1 MYFKSTAI
9 ANLLRNTITTL
20 VLFTFTMHVS
30 FGQGVQIDN
39 SFGEDGFFKFSFQ
52 DTYVRGEA
60 AMIQKDNKIIIA
72 GYNNTDRQ
80 VLLVRTTENG
90 LLDSVYGENGVA
102 TISGNNNL
110 IIEDM
115 NVATICEDESIIVGL
130 SCYPVSDYYP
140 VEATLIK
147 LNKLGQIDSSFGD
160 NGFAIQFV
168 SEMNFTAT
176 INDILIQSDNKILF
190 CGHYF
195 DIGSDDINH
204 FFVGR
209 CLPDGSP
216 DPSFGK
222 NGIVTEAFDGSPC
235 AAQTIYRQHDGKILV
250 GGKLNNDFAIAR
262 YDQAGKLD
270 ETFANGGKLVTN
282 VANAMALNAIA
293 ELKDHTI
300 ILAGFGLYYGYQD
313 CSPYYRSILIGLS
326 QDGVLSGNFSE
337 TGNIQYLTGNCVS
350 VANDILIQSDNKILV
365 GGSGGKATG
374 NGLYNLT
381 ISRLTENGLLDESIG
396 GEGDQDFISGLD
408 KNYCVAL
415 SQQSDGKLIMAG
427 YGYDDSHYYL
437 IAMRADAGLIPPG
450 HTLVEHEHAEIWS
463 YDKTIYLTN
472 KAAEDVKCNLVNALG
487 QIIFTFTTPP
497 GESTYN
503 LPELPDGWYVLSLNM
518 PYGLVTHKLLFTN

>member
-1 MYFKSTAI
+1 MHFNSTAI
-9 ANLLRNTITTL
+9 ANLLRNTITIL
-20 VLFTFTMHVS
+20 ALFTFTLHVS

-52 DTYVRGEA
+52 NNYVIGEA
-60 AMIQKDNKIIIA
+60 AMIQKDDKIIIA
-72 GYNNTDRQ
+72 GYNYTDRQ
-80 VLLVRTTENG
+80 VLLIRTTENG

-130 SCYPVSDYYP
+130 SCYPVSAYDP

-147 LNKLGQIDSSFGD
+147 VNKLGQIDSSFGD

-168 SEMNFTAT
+168 SELNYTST

-190 CGHYF
+190 CGHYCN
-195 DIGSDDINH
+195 IGSDEINH

-216 DPSFGK
+216 DASFGN
-222 NGIVTEAFDGSPC
+222 NGIVTEAFDGSSGT
-235 AAQTIYRQHDGKILV
+235 AQTLYRQHDGKILV
-250 GGKLNNDFAIAR
+250 GGKLNDDFAIAR
-262 YDQAGKLD
+262 YDQTGKLD

-282 VANAMALNAIA
+282 VANAVLLTAIG

-313 CSPYYRSILIGLS
+313 CYPYYRNILIGLT
-326 QDGVLSGNFSE
+326 QDGVLSGGFSE

-365 GGSGGKATG
+365 GGSGGKAIG

-381 ISRLTENGLLDESIG
+381 LSRLTENGTLDESIG
-396 GEGDQDFISGLD
+396 DEGDQDFISGLD
-408 KNYCVAL
+408 KNYCAAL
-415 SQQSDGKLIMAG
+415 SQQSDGKVIMTGSA
-427 YGYDDSHYYL
+427 YKNNNYYF

-450 HTLVEHEHAEIWS
+450 HTLVAYEQAEIWS
-463 YDKTIYLTN
+463 YEKTIYLTN
-472 KAAEDVKCNLVNALG
+472 KATEDVKCNIVNALG
-487 QIIFTFTTPP
+487 QIIFTFTAPP